1 MIIYQIKPG
10 SPDYRDT
17 IGEKEALGLSEPIT
31 DELKQKILKYLGTVD
46 KARNRD
52 VARAISAEKD
62 LVDKA
67 IGDLA
72 KTDQIEYR
80 SFGGITYI
88 VLKGK

>member
-1 MIIYQIKPG
+1 MCEQV
-10 SPDYRDT
+10 S
-17 IGEKEALGLSEPIT
+17 

-52 VARAISAEKD
+52 VARATGVEKD

-67 IGDLA
+67 IGELA
-72 KTDQIEYR
+72 KRDQIEYQ
-80 SFGGITYI
+80 SFGGITYV

>member
-1 MIIYQIKPG
+1 MTLCQQA
-10 SPDYRDT
+10 S
-17 IGEKEALGLSEPIT
+17 

-52 VARAISAEKD
+52 VARATATGKG

-67 IGDLA
+67 IGELA
-72 KTDQIEYR
+72 KDDKVEYQ
-80 SFGGITYI
+80 SFGGITYV